1 MHIRYRNVHLNEEIF
16 DRKPHKI
23 AKLFCIGKMVKIVF
37 AKNVAL
43 GAVNVLIVTKNTVL
57 LKFNI
62 LIVVLLPFNWGFNA
76 VVPIPLNELILII
89 H

>member
-43 GAVNVLIVTKNTVL
+43 GAVNVLIVTKNTV
-57 LKFNI
+57 
-62 LIVVLLPFNWGFNA
+62 W
-76 VVPIPLNELILII
+76 
-89 H
+89 